1 MNLVVKSALA
11 GFVATLALAP
21 VSSFAEEAACSCATA
36 YQGSASAIG
45 SILRVDGDVMVA
57 QTAGY
62 GPAKA
67 GSALDFGSRVVVGPK
82 GVASVRVG
90 GCNLDVPANSS
101 LDISRVENNICLR
114 VVGSEHTAAIPS
126 SNGAGGFGPPE
137 MIFSGALLTSG
148 VLAATQ
154 DDGNGVS
161 R

>member
-1 MNLVVKSALA
+1 MNLVMKSALA
-11 GFVATLALAP
+11 GFVAAVALAP
-21 VSSFAEEAACSCATA
+21 VSSFAEEAACNCATP

-57 QTAGY
+57 QAAGY

-67 GSALDFGSRVVVGPK
+67 GGALDFGSRVVVGPK
-82 GVASVRVG
+82 GGASVRVG
-90 GCNLDVPANSS
+90 GCNLDVPANAS

-114 VVGSEHTAAIPS
+114 VVGSEQRAAIP

-137 MIFSGALLTSG
+137 IIFSGALLTSG